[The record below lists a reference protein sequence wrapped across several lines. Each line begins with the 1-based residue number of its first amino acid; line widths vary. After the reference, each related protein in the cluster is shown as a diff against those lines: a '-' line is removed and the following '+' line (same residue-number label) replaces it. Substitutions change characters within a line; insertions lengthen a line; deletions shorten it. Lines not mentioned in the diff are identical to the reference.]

1 MIKRSNILTSLM
13 KTQLCLLFVLL
24 LVQPCNKVHAQ
35 DFSTSWKGYFSYNTI
50 VDVSADVNKVYTASS
65 NAVFTYEDATNT
77 IEKFSTIEG
86 LEGELISTNYYS
98 ENFQVHVI
106 GYENGLIEILQA
118 NGDVLTEVDIVDKQT
133 IPPNQ
138 KRINHIMEYN
148 GLAYISTD
156 FGIVEYNL
164 QNLEFG
170 DTFFIGN
177 AGAQIKVNQTTIHN
191 GFIYAATQNN
201 AVKRASADNPNLIDF
216 NVWTSIGN
224 SGLEWTGIT
233 STTDRLFATSSNRRL
248 FEINDTTFTQQL
260 VYPDDISDIR
270 FMNGFLTLTTTQQVF
285 AYDANLNIQQQ
296 VNLTDVVDFNTDFT
310 CAITLDNHFYIGTL
324 GDGILKIAF
333 QDTTVG
339 TSIKPSGP
347 LHNLMFSIAT
357 APSEIWAV
365 FGGYSQSYGFSG
377 APGIR
382 RTGFSHYKNEEWIN
396 TPYDSI
402 PGIDFLSHLVINPND
417 TNQVFIS
424 SYLKGL
430 LEVNNDEIGTLYDQT
445 NSSLEPAFG
454 VFNLSLNSTFDQN
467 GVLWTLNGRVDKAI
481 NKFDNGQW
489 TGYSLQ
495 SIIPNPT
502 SPNLGFSSIISD
514 NDGNKYVGSYRFGVI
529 GFNENGNQL
538 VNITEDNG
546 NLPDDDV
553 RSLALDNNNNLW
565 IGTLRGLRVLFNAP
579 QLLDGSNP
587 ISQPIIII
595 EDGVP
600 KELLFEQVITDIVV
614 DGSNNK
620 WVGTAS
626 SGVFYFSSDGQQTL
640 QHFTKDNSP
649 LPANDIFDIDIDNTT
664 GEVYFAT
671 GKGLVSYIS
680 GGSNPSETLEDVFV
694 YPNPVRPEYKILGF
708 NDLKDINLGVKIKGL
723 TGNVNIKITDVEGNL
738 VAEGQTG
745 RTQRFDNGL
754 NLGIDGGTAI
764 WNGKNFAGNIVA
776 TGVYLILISDI
787 DSLETTVK
795 KVMIIR

>member
-1 MIKRSNILTSLM
+1 M
-13 KTQLCLLFVLL
+13 KTFLSFLFIVLL
-24 LVQPCNKVHAQ
+24 IQPVNKVLGQ
-35 DFSTSWKGYFSYNTI
+35 DFSNSWKGYFSYNSI
-50 VDVSADVNKVYTASS
+50 VDISADASKIYAASS
-65 NAVFTYEDATNT
+65 NAVFTYEDDTST

-106 GYENGLIEILQA
+106 GYENGLIEILQE
-118 NGDVLTEVDIVDKQT
+118 NGDVLTEVDIVDKET

-156 FGIVEYNL
+156 FGIVEYDL

-177 AGAQIKVNQTTIHN
+177 GGAQIKINQTTVHN
-191 GFIYAATQNN
+191 GFMYAATQNN
-201 AVKRASADNPNLIDF
+201 AVKRAPADDPNLIDF
-216 NVWTSIGN
+216 SVWTSIGN
-224 SGLEWTGIT
+224 AGLEWTGIT
-233 STTDRLFATSSNRRL
+233 STTDKLFATTSNRRL
-248 FEINDTTFTQQL
+248 FEINDTTFTQQQ
-260 VYPDDISDIR
+260 VYPNDITDLR
-270 FMNGFLTLTTTQQVF
+270 FFNGFLMLTTEQQVF
-285 AYDANLNIQQQ
+285 AYDANLVVQQQ
-296 VNLTDVVDFNTDFT
+296 VNLVDVVDFDTNFT
-310 CAITLDNHFYIGTL
+310 CALVLNNHFYIGTL

-333 QDTTVG
+333 QDVTLG

-347 LHNLMFSIAT
+347 LYNLMFSIAT
-357 APSEIWAV
+357 VPGEIWAV
-365 FGGYSQSYGFSG
+365 FGGYSQSYGLSG
-377 APGIR
+377 IPGVRKAGI
-382 RTGFSHYKNEEWIN
+382 SHFQNDEWFNI
-396 TPYDSI
+396 PYDSI
-402 PGIDFLSHLVINPND
+402 PNTDFLSHIAINPND

-424 SYLKGL
+424 SYFDGV
-430 LEVNNDEIGTLYDQT
+430 LEINNNEIGTLYDQT
-445 NSSLEPAFG
+445 NSSLDAAFG
-454 VFNLSLNSTFDQN
+454 AFNLSLNSTFDEN
-467 GVLWTLNGRVDKAI
+467 GALWTLNGRVDKAI

-502 SPNLGFSSIISD
+502 SPNLGFSSIVVD
-514 NDGNKYVGSYRFGVI
+514 DAGNKYVGSYRFGVI
-529 GFNENGNQL
+529 GFNESGNQL
-538 VNITEDNG
+538 ANITEDNG

-553 RSLALDNNNNLW
+553 RSLAIDNNNNLW

-579 QLLDGSNP
+579 QLLEGSNP
-587 ISQPIIII
+587 TSQPIIIL

-649 LPANDIFDIDIDNTT
+649 LPANDIFDIDIDNST

-708 NDLKDINLGVKIKGL
+708 DDLKDINLGVKIKGL

-764 WNGKNFAGNIVA
+764 WNGKNFSGNIVA
-776 TGVYLILISDI
+776 TGVYLILISDL
-787 DSLETTVK
+787 DSLEATVK
-795 KVMIIR
+795 KVMIVR